1 MRVSLIITG
10 KSFPSQL
17 YKEFM
22 IFIKYRNFMVNGQRK
37 NTNGKS
43 SGKTD

>member
-22 IFIKYRNFMVNGQRK
+22 IFIKINIEIL
-37 NTNGKS
+37 NGKWS
-43 SGKTD
+43 KKKYKW